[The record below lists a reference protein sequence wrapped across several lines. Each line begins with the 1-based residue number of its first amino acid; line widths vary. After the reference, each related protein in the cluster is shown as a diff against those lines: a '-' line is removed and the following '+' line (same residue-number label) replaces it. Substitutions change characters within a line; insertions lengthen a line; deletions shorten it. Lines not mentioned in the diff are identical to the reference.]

1 MMINW
6 LDNHRNFVFLIV
18 TLMTVGGGTLFHL
31 NQPAPVAIEIIPAE
45 ATSTP
50 TSTPTPLP
58 TPTPAPVRIYITG
71 AIHKADVYFLP
82 QGSII
87 KDAILAAGGLT
98 DNVDIEAFNQALE
111 LQDQQHIHIP
121 RLGEADSPP
130 LVQGGVENP
139 PKSAQPTVEP
149 EQTTININT
158 ASLELLDTLPNIGPK
173 LGQSII
179 DYRESYGSFKQIEEI
194 KQVSGIG
201 EATFNRLKNLITVE

>member
-1 MMINW
+1 MITW
-6 LDNHRNFVFLIV
+6 LDNHRNVVFLIV
-18 TLMTVGGGTLFHL
+18 SLVTVSGGFLFYL
-31 NQPAPVAIEIIPAE
+31 NQPAPTAIEIIAAE
-45 ATSTP
+45 STATP
-50 TSTPTPLP
+50 TPTPTPLP

-98 DNVDIEAFNQALE
+98 DEVDIEAFNQALE

-130 LVQGGVENP
+130 LVQGGAESQ
-139 PKSAQPTVEP
+139 PKQAQLTIEP
-149 EQTTININT
+149 EETTININT

-201 EATFNRLKNLITVE
+201 EATFNRLKNFISVE